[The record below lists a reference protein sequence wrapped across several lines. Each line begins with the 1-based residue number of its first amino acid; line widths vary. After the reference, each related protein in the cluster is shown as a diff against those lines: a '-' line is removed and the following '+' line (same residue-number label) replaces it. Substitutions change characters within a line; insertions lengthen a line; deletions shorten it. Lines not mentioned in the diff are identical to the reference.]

1 MTASS
6 VTIRRAGSK
15 EPSDSLNTAM
25 VPALEQHEVVRFG
38 WRGGAAPGTTR
49 VQLRRMLVDLEWA
62 GCEAIGSV
70 SPIACSGRSSMTVST
85 LPNTAGT
92 GGPVTAESSVR
103 RCALSVPLVEL
114 RHVRCRS
121 FRCTPVTQG
130 LRVDLSK
137 PDVTENDNTL
147 PAGHLRIT
155 KGPRA
160 PSRVGSSSGPSFGR
174 AWNYDE

>member
-1 MTASS
+1 M
-6 VTIRRAGSK
+6 IK
-15 EPSDSLNTAM
+15 LLNLT
-25 VPALEQHEVVRFG
+25 H
-38 WRGGAAPGTTR
+38 TTR
-49 VQLRRMLVDLEWA
+49 SSSCGTCVA
-62 GCEAIGSV
+62 GAFGV
-70 SPIACSGRSSMTVST
+70 
-85 LPNTAGT
+85 
-92 GGPVTAESSVR
+92 
-103 RCALSVPLVEL
+103 
-114 RHVRCRS
+114 
-121 FRCTPVTQG
+121 TPVTHG